1 MTANRYLFKGND
13 WTGILLWIRTHVCA
27 WYEGLKNWL
36 GALGRSLPEGYN
48 YRFDYRET
56 ATSCAF

>member
-27 WYEGLKNWL
+27 WYEGLDWWVLQGNM
-36 GALGRSLPEGYN
+36 GGQRYV
-48 YRFDYRET
+48 F
-56 ATSCAF
+56 